1 MNETL
6 NTEAAREGETGH
18 GVRYVLFVSF
28 TAATIALGAVL
39 LYFA

>member
-1 MNETL
+1 MTKTL
-6 NTEAAREGETGH
+6 NTDDVRQGETGH

-28 TAATIALGAVL
+28 SAATLALGAVL

>member
-1 MNETL
+1 MNKTL
-6 NTEAAREGETGH
+6 SPEDARQGETGQ